1 MNERKNYLD
10 NIRVIC
16 VLLVVVYHVINVFN
30 CAGSMIHYNTE
41 GIAALDN
48 IGYAVYPWFMSI
60 LFVVAGASA
69 RMSVEK
75 RGVRGFVAQRTK
87 KLLVPLVASMLTIS
101 PAVMAFSVFVKGEW
115 GEFSKIPAPALFVVL
130 ILAGSAHLWF
140 IGQLYL
146 TSLAALIVQA
156 IDRKKT
162 LEKLGER
169 AGVFVLIALALPL
182 FVLAQFGNFL
192 EVMRIPLYFVL
203 YLLGYYVFSSEK
215 VLERLK
221 NIKIPLAVCAL
232 VLLPIQAYFSFGV
245 SFSVCV
251 NYPLPHLYAWITVL
265 AVFAFYDKLNF
276 TNKVF
281 SYLKK
286 VSFGVYLFHYLPM
299 MVISYYI
306 VEKMKLPVLLDYAAV
321 LVLSTVAAFAVTEIL
336 RRIPGIRGLFGLK
349 K

>member
-30 CAGSMIHYNTE
+30 CAGSMIHYNAE
-41 GIAALDN
+41 GIAILDSV
-48 IGYAVYPWFMSI
+48 GYAVYPWFMSI

-69 RMSVEK
+69 KMSVEK
-75 RGVRGFVAQRTK
+75 RGVGGFVANRTK
-87 KLLVPLVASMLTIS
+87 KLLVPLITCLFTIS
-101 PAVMAFSVFVKGEW
+101 PAVMAFSIYTKGEW
-115 GEFSKIPAPALFVVL
+115 EEFSKIPVPVL
-130 ILAGSAHLWF
+130 IIVLMLAGSAHLWF

-146 TSLAALIVQA
+146 TSLAALIVCA
-156 IDRKKT
+156 IDKKGT

-169 AGVFVLIALALPL
+169 VGAIVLIVFALPL